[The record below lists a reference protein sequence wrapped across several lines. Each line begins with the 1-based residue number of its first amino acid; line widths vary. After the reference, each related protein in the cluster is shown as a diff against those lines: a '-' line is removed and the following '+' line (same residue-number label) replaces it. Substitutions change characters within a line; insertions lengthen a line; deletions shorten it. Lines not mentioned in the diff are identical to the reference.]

1 MRLSLFLAL
10 FALAFGACTAQPDAP
25 DLSSDAGVVTPPTD
39 LDSGVMAWDSGP
51 DLLADAGS
59 TDVPVLGQDVGEME
73 PGDYDAGFE
82 PPEPPEPPPEE
93 DVCAE
98 ACLGMP
104 CGRECRAQCRVALP
118 GVPVPER
125 DEYLEC
131 IHDTSCETW
140 RCLPDREI
148 SQACQDVC
156 DNRSLRQC
164 SVELNGDPMICGHE
178 CEGLLAMM
186 APPARQ
192 AWLQCAVNQCGAQR
206 GRRYNCSPT
215 DYLGPAP
222 TQACI
227 NRGLTVAECERD
239 RDRSAW
245 AAAWEC
251 EGWRTPNDQTGL
263 GGNALVECLSDA
275 SCDGGDW
282 YRCLIRSQDH
292 TGRAETIG
300 EVCRQAERC
309 EGLGMYCQMMANGL
323 TRAVGQTGLENIHNC
338 LRAAQDSCQDIR
350 TCLQG
355 IWDPNAVEVHPLC
368 RQACIA
374 CEDPTEQ
381 CIHNCSRMRN
391 SMGTEQTATYDTC
404 IRNRAAARECG
415 EFLPSTCLAPA
426 LPTVAQTCQQYV
438 SHMIDRCPGTRF
450 YNPVVLEGWCAL
462 SGVRSGLTNL
472 DSLTECINRTGCG
485 AVNLWETCTR

>member
-1 MRLSLFLAL
+1 MRQLSLAL
-10 FALAFGACTAQPDAP
+10 LSFVVLSGCTAEPDAP
-25 DLSSDAGVVTPPTD
+25 DLATDAAVTPAEDAGAPVDPP
-39 LDSGVMAWDSGP
+39 WDSGP

-59 TDVPVLGQDVGEME
+59 TDIEPLAQDVGTMD
-73 PGDYDAGFE
+73 PGEYDAGFT
-82 PPEPPEPPPEE
+82 PPDPPEPPPEE

-118 GVPVPER
+118 GVPAEER
-125 DEYLEC
+125 EEYLRC
-131 IHDTSCETW
+131 INQTSCESW

-148 SQACQDVC
+148 SQECQDVC

-164 SVELNGDPMICGHE
+164 SVELSADPTVCGHE

-192 AWLQCAVNQCGAQR
+192 AWLQCTINQCGID
-206 GRRYNCSPT
+206 RRRVNCDPS

-227 NRGLTVAECERD
+227 NRGTTVVQCERD

-251 EGWRTPNDQTGL
+251 EGWRTPNDQSGL
-263 GGNALVECLSDA
+263 GGNTLVNCLSDA
-275 SCDGGDW
+275 TCAPQDW
-282 YRCLIRSQDH
+282 YRCMIQSQEY
-292 TGRAETIG
+292 TGLGETVAEL
-300 EVCRQAERC
+300 CRRAERC
-309 EGLGMYCQMMANGL
+309 EGLGVYCQLMANGL
-323 TRAVGQTGLENIHNC
+323 TRAIGQTGLDNIHEC
-338 LRAAQDSCQDIR
+338 LRNAGD
-350 TCLQG
+350 TCEENRACIVG
-355 IWDPNAVEVHPLC
+355 VWDPNAVEVHPLC
-368 RQACIA
+368 RQACIG
-374 CEDPTEQ
+374 CGDPTEQ

-391 SMGTEQTATYDTC
+391 SMSREQTATYDTC
-404 IRNRAAARECG
+404 IRNRAAARQCG
-415 EFLPSTCLAPA
+415 EFLPTTCLPPA
-426 LPTVAQTCQQYV
+426 LPTVADTCRRYV
-438 SHMIDRCPGTRF
+438 DHMVDRCPGTRF
-450 YNPVVLEGWCAL
+450 YNPSVLQGWCAL

-472 DSLTECINRTGCG
+472 RSLTECIDRTGCG

>member
-1 MRLSLFLAL
+1 MRKSIFLIL
-10 FALAFGACTAQPDAP
+10 LTFAVGACTAQPDAP
-25 DLSSDAGVVTPPTD
+25 ELAIDAGVAPVEDASAPIDPP
-39 LDSGVMAWDSGP
+39 WDSGP

-59 TDVPVLGQDVGEME
+59 TDIESLPQDVGTMD
-73 PGDYDAGFE
+73 PGEYDAGFT
-82 PPEPPEPPPEE
+82 PPDPPDPPPEE

-104 CGRECRAQCRVALP
+104 CGRQCRAQCRVALP
-118 GVPVPER
+118 GVPVDER
-125 DEYLEC
+125 EEYLRC
-131 IHDTSCETW
+131 INTSSCETW

-164 SVELNGDPMICGHE
+164 SVELNADPMICGHE

-186 APPARQ
+186 SPPARQ
-192 AWLQCAVNQCGAQR
+192 AWLQCSVNQCGIE
-206 GRRYNCSPT
+206 RRRVNCDPT
-215 DYLGPAP
+215 DFLGPPP

-227 NRGLTVAECERD
+227 NRGTTLVQCERD

-251 EGWRTPNDQTGL
+251 EGWRSPNDQAGL
-263 GGNALVECLSDA
+263 GGNTLVNCLADA
-275 SCDGGDW
+275 TCAPQDF
-282 YRCLIRSQDH
+282 YRCLIQSQEE
-292 TGRAETIG
+292 TGLAETVS
-300 EVCRQAERC
+300 EVCRRAERC
-309 EGLGMYCQMMANGL
+309 EGLNVFCQMMANGL
-323 TRAVGQTGLENIHNC
+323 TRGVGQTGLEGIHEC
-338 LRAAQDSCQDIR
+338 LRNAGDSCDDNRRCIV
-350 TCLQG
+350 G
-355 IWDPNAVEVHPLC
+355 IWDPNVVEVHPLC

-374 CEDPTEQ
+374 CGDPTEN

-391 SMGTEQTATYDTC
+391 SMSLEQAATYDTC
-404 IRNRAAARECG
+404 IRNRAAAEQCG
-415 EFLPSTCLAPA
+415 EFLPTTCVAPA
-426 LPTVAQTCQQYV
+426 LPAVADTCRRYV
-438 SHMIDRCPGTRF
+438 EHMTDRCPGTRF

-472 DSLTECINRTGCG
+472 ESLTECVNRTGCG